1 MQKRTMKNTFSNK
14 GESYIPV
21 CVLVLFLSAL
31 VSVLILYIG
40 TMAQVQAQKR
50 DVKTKLDSVV
60 SEYATEMFDAIKQGA
75 PSEQYIDYDGLVRK
89 TYARLGFPSDTVSP
103 SSSASSFTTKTRS
116 PLWNVGSILSPE
128 LGITKSACSAS
139 DDSLTQIFSGNSDSR
154 KLPVPADAGKS

>member
-89 TYARLGFPSDTVSP
+89 TYAKLGFTSDTVTEYAYP
-103 SSSASSFTTKTRS
+103 NGNCVLKRPQITALKGDGF
-116 PLWNVGSILSPE
+116 
-128 LGITKSACSAS
+128 GITVRYTVVFPIKWNGNTYKS
-139 DDSLTQIFSGNSDSR
+139 LE
-154 KLPVPADAGKS
+154 VPITVSSYYKFK

>member
-89 TYARLGFPSDTVSP
+89 TYARLGFPSDTVLFMQSGLP
-103 SSSASSFTTKTRS
+103 KLIKFHTTQTVAAVR
-116 PLWNVGSILSPE
+116 PDRRE
-128 LGITKSACSAS
+128 
-139 DDSLTQIFSGNSDSR
+139 
-154 KLPVPADAGKS
+154 KLMI

>member
-1 MQKRTMKNTFSNK
+1 MKNTLLKK

-60 SEYATEMFDAIKQGA
+60 SEYATAMFDAIKQGA
-75 PSEQYIDYDGLVRK
+75 PSERYIDYDGLVRK
-89 TYARLGFPSDTVSP
+89 TYAKLGFSSDTVTEYHYPNGNCVMMRPQVTSLKGDG
-103 SSSASSFTTKTRS
+103 F
-116 PLWNVGSILSPE
+116 
-128 LGITKSACSAS
+128 GITVRYTVVFPIKWNGKTYKS
-139 DDSLTQIFSGNSDSR
+139 LE
-154 KLPVPADAGKS
+154 VPITVSSYYKCK

>member
-1 MQKRTMKNTFSNK
+1 MQKRTMKNTFPDK

-60 SEYATEMFDAIKQGA
+60 HRGIAGHFELLC
-75 PSEQYIDYDGLVRK
+75 EQRRLV
-89 TYARLGFPSDTVSP
+89 G
-103 SSSASSFTTKTRS
+103 
-116 PLWNVGSILSPE
+116 
-128 LGITKSACSAS
+128 CSA
-139 DDSLTQIFSGNSDSR
+139 R
-154 KLPVPADAGKS
+154 R

>member
-50 DVKTKLDSVV
+50 DVKTKLDSVI
-60 SEYATEMFDAIKQGA
+60 SEYARK
-75 PSEQYIDYDGLVRK
+75 PSKSLD
-89 TYARLGFPSDTVSP
+89 
-103 SSSASSFTTKTRS
+103 
-116 PLWNVGSILSPE
+116 IL
-128 LGITKSACSAS
+128 
-139 DDSLTQIFSGNSDSR
+139 
-154 KLPVPADAGKS
+154 

>member
-21 CVLVLFLSAL
+21 CVLVLFLTAL

-60 SEYATEMFDAIKQGA
+60 SEYATEMFGAIKQGA
-75 PSEQYIDYDGLVRK
+75 PSERYIDYDGLVRK
-89 TYARLGFPSDTVSP
+89 TYAKLGFSSDTVTEYP
-103 SSSASSFTTKTRS
+103 YPNGNCVMMRPQITALKGDGF
-116 PLWNVGSILSPE
+116 
-128 LGITKSACSAS
+128 GITVRYTVVFPIKWNGNAYKS
-139 DDSLTQIFSGNSDSR
+139 LE
-154 KLPVPADAGKS
+154 VPITVSSYYKFK

>member
-50 DVKTKLDSVV
+50 DVKS
-60 SEYATEMFDAIKQGA
+60 
-75 PSEQYIDYDGLVRK
+75 
-89 TYARLGFPSDTVSP
+89 
-103 SSSASSFTTKTRS
+103 
-116 PLWNVGSILSPE
+116 
-128 LGITKSACSAS
+128 
-139 DDSLTQIFSGNSDSR
+139 
-154 KLPVPADAGKS
+154 

>member
-1 MQKRTMKNTFSNK
+1 MLKRTMKNTFPDK

-60 SEYATEMFDAIKQGA
+60 SEYATEMFDAIKDCQRDKRDDNHRNRSCFLVHKA
-75 PSEQYIDYDGLVRK
+75 P
-89 TYARLGFPSDTVSP
+89 
-103 SSSASSFTTKTRS
+103 FT
-116 PLWNVGSILSPE
+116 
-128 LGITKSACSAS
+128 
-139 DDSLTQIFSGNSDSR
+139 
-154 KLPVPADAGKS
+154 